1 MQELDF
7 YGLGENSRR
16 IDSNDDENPRDFGG
30 ILEQAGLMSDS
41 LLSVQGL
48 SQGMLISCGNLEAG
62 VSGLVSGTDVSNANL
77 TSLVNSFV
85 LTESYAAQLSQQIAP
100 LTAMVNKICNG
111 VVIIAKNSGQSDS
124 MLSQVGSIGGIIS
137 GLAGIVTILGITA
150 VANPLMGIALA
161 GTALF
166 GIAGINENRNAQ
178 SENEEL
184 LKSLDEPINYD
195 PAVYQ
200 QQNTNANSGAS
211 GTAARN
217 ETTIAN
223 SAVNIQH
230 AALENL
236 SLSLSNMEFAITGTS
251 SFVFQRGANQGLP
264 ALGPRLLPS
273 SGESAGAGLATLAE
287 TGQPY
292 PPVPLSTKNPVA
304 YMPTNAQA
312 AQFYEVQSLSSSQSF
327 TNGTSNVTNNGGAN
341 YIQTFAPVFHMHGL
355 TIQQEADYEEV
366 LTRMANLLR
375 DAVANRPAGNYQTM
389 SGGSVTRSRN
399 HYPR

>member
-1 MQELDF
+1 M
-7 YGLGENSRR
+7 
-16 IDSNDDENPRDFGG
+16 
-30 ILEQAGLMSDS
+30 
-41 LLSVQGL
+41 
-48 SQGMLISCGNLEAG
+48 
-62 VSGLVSGTDVSNANL
+62 
-77 TSLVNSFV
+77 VNSFV

-124 MLSQVGSIGGIIS
+124 MLSQLGSIGGIIS
-137 GLAGIVTILGITA
+137 GLSVIGNVVMAAT
-150 VANPLMGIALA
+150 NPLMMIAVA

-166 GIAGINENRNAQ
+166 GIAGINESRNAQ

-251 SFVFQRGANQGLP
+251 SFVFQREANQGLP

>member
-1 MQELDF
+1 MQEQKF
-7 YGLGENSRR
+7 FELGENYRR
-16 IDSNDDENPRDFGG
+16 IDSNEDENPRDFGG

-62 VSGLVSGTDVSNANL
+62 VSGLVSGMDVSNANL
-77 TSLVNSFV
+77 TSLVNSIV

-111 VVIIAKNSGQSDS
+111 VVIIAKNSGRDS
-124 MLSQVGSIGGIIS
+124 TFSQLGSFGGIIS
-137 GLAGIVTILGITA
+137 GFAGVASLFPGNPFALGMAIIGPLLLGLAG
-150 VANPLMGIALA
+150 M
-161 GTALF
+161 
-166 GIAGINENRNAQ
+166 NESRNAQ

-251 SFVFQRGANQGLP
+251 SFVFQREANQGLP

-366 LTRMANLLR
+366 LTRLANLLR